1 MAVSIHSVKVRAA
14 AEIGDLMKYICR
26 VDNLLNFE
34 GSVEQFPGC
43 I

>member
-1 MAVSIHSVKVRAA
+1 MEVSIRLVKVRVV
-14 AEIGDLMKYICR
+14 AEIGNLMKHICR
-26 VDNLLNFE
+26 VGNLLNFE